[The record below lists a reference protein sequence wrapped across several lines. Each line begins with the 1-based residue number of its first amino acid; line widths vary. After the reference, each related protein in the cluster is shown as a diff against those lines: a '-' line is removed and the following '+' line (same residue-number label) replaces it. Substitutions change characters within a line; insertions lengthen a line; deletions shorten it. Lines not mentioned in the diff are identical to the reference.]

1 MDGLIKETLQENNKV
16 LDILL
21 DDVEIPA
28 YYINLIN
35 KQQALNNSAI
45 DLF

>member
-1 MDGLIKETLQENNKV
+1 MNKLIKETLKENNKV